1 MRFSSPYGGLS
12 TFSIVAYD
20 PQKEEWGV
28 AVQSKFLAAAA
39 VVSWAQAKVGA
50 VATQA
55 WANASYGPQGLRL
68 LQQGLSAEEV
78 VKRLV
83 EADEGR
89 EHRQVG
95 VVDSQGRA
103 FAFTGSECLP
113 WAGHIVG
120 EGYTCQGNILV
131 SQETLEAMAK
141 AFEETEGELAHRLV
155 ASLLAGQEA
164 GGDSRGQQ
172 SAGLLVVREKGGYGG
187 FSDRVV
193 DLRVDDHPT
202 PILELKRLLE
212 LHKLYFG
219 ETDPEKL
226 VKIEGPVVRELQ
238 ELVRRTGHYDG
249 SLSGQYDET
258 TKSALRKLIGIEN
271 LEERW
276 REDEYIDGVVLEFLR
291 EKFGG

>member
-1 MRFSSPYGGLS
+1 MRFSSSCGGLS

-20 PQKEEWGV
+20 SRKEEWGV

-39 VVSWAQAKVGA
+39 VVSWAQAKAGA

-55 WANASYGPQGLRL
+55 WANTSYGPQGLRL
-68 LQQGLSAEEV
+68 LEEGLSAEEV
-78 VKRLV
+78 VKRLI

-95 VVDSQGRA
+95 VVDSQGQA
-103 FAFTGSECLP
+103 FVFTGSECLP

-131 SQETLEAMAK
+131 GEETVKAMAK
-141 AFEETEGELAHRLV
+141 AFEGTGGELADRLV
-155 ASLLAGQEA
+155 ASLLAGQEV

-202 PILELKRLLE
+202 PILELKRLLG

-226 VKIEGPVVRELQ
+226 VKIEGPLARELQ
-238 ELVRRTGHYDG
+238 EIVKRA
-249 SLSGQYDET
+249 GQYDGPLSGVYDEAT
-258 TKSALRKLIGIEN
+258 QEALQRLVGIEN

-276 REDEYIDGVVLEFLR
+276 REDEYIDGIVLEFLR

>member
-1 MRFSSPYGGLS
+1 
-12 TFSIVAYD
+12 
-20 PQKEEWGV
+20 
-28 AVQSKFLAAAA
+28 AA
-39 VVSWAQAKVGA
+39 VVSWAQAKAGA

-55 WANASYGPQGLRL
+55 WANASYGPEGLRL
-68 LQQGLSAEEV
+68 LQQGFSAEEV
-78 VKRLV
+78 VKRLI

-89 EHRQVG
+89 GHRQVG
-95 VVDSQGRA
+95 VVDSQGGA

-113 WAGHIVG
+113 WAGHMVG

-131 SQETLEAMAK
+131 GEETLGAMAK
-141 AFEETEGELAHRLV
+141 AFEETEGELADRLV

-187 FSDRVV
+187 FSDRSV
-193 DLRVDDHPT
+193 DLRVDDHPS

-219 ETDPEKL
+219 ETDPAKL

-238 ELVRRTGHYDG
+238 EIVKQAGQHDG
-249 SLSGQYDET
+249 PLSGVYNEA
-258 TKSALRKLIGIEN
+258 TKAALQRLVGIEN

-276 REDEYIDGVVLEFLR
+276 REDEYIDEVVLEFLR

>member
-1 MRFSSPYGGLS
+1 MRFSSPCDRLS

-20 PQKEEWGV
+20 LRKEEWGV
-28 AVQSKFLAAAA
+28 AVQSKFLAASA
-39 VVSWAQAKVGA
+39 VVSWAKAKAGA

-68 LQQGLSAEEV
+68 LAQGLSAEEV
-78 VKRLV
+78 VKWLV

-89 EHRQVG
+89 EHRQLG
-95 VVDSQGRA
+95 VVDSQGQA

-113 WAGHIVG
+113 WAGHVVG

-131 SQETLEAMAK
+131 GEETLGAMAK
-141 AFEETEGELAHRLV
+141 AFEETEGELADRLV

-187 FSDRVV
+187 FSDRCV
-193 DLRVDDHPT
+193 DLRIDDHPT

-226 VKIEGPVVRELQ
+226 VKIEGPVVLELQ
-238 ELVRRTGHYDG
+238 ELVRRTGDYDG
-249 SLSGQYDET
+249 PLNGQYDET

>member
-1 MRFSSPYGGLS
+1 MRFSSPCDRPS

-20 PQKEEWGV
+20 LRKEEWGV
-28 AVQSKFLAAAA
+28 AVQSKFLAASA
-39 VVSWAQAKVGA
+39 VVSWAKAKAGA

-78 VKRLV
+78 VKRLT

-89 EHRQVG
+89 EHRQLG
-95 VVDSQGRA
+95 VVDSQGQA

-120 EGYTCQGNILV
+120 KGYTCQGNILV
-131 SQETLEAMAK
+131 GEETLGAMAK
-141 AFEETEGELAHRLV
+141 TFEQTEGELADRLV

-187 FSDRVV
+187 FSDRSV
-193 DLRVDDHPT
+193 DLRIDDHPT

-226 VKIEGPVVRELQ
+226 VKIEGPVARELQ
-238 ELVRRTGHYDG
+238 EIIRRA
-249 SLSGQYDET
+249 GQYDGPLSGVYDEA
-258 TKSALRKLIGIEN
+258 TKSALQRLVSIEN